1 MMLPTK
7 AEIECLRV
15 TFPAGTRIELIEM
28 DDPQAPPAG
37 TLGTVTGVD
46 DTGSLLVHWD
56 SGSSLNVIYGEDKV
70 RKVL

>member
-28 DDPQAPPAG
+28 DDPQAPAPG
-37 TLGTVTGVD
+37 TKGTVNGVD

-56 SGSSLNVIYGEDKV
+56 SGSSLNVIYDEDKV

>member
-28 DDPQAPPAG
+28 DDPQAPASG
-37 TLGTVTGVD
+37 TKGTVNGVD

-56 SGSSLNVIYGEDKV
+56 SGSSLNVIYGIDKV

>member
-1 MMLPTK
+1 MHLPTK

-56 SGSSLNVIYGEDKV
+56 SGSSLNVIYGVDKV

>member
-1 MMLPTK
+1 MLPTK

-28 DDPQAPPAG
+28 DDPQAPAPG
-37 TLGTVTGVD
+37 TKGTVNGVED
-46 DTGSLLVHWD
+46 SGSLLVHWD
-56 SGSSLNVIYGEDKV
+56 SGCSLNVIYGMDKV